1 MQKLIL
7 SKKSKILLSSLI
19 LIILLV
25 FSFLYFHKYK
35 APIQP
40 EDLHLN
46 GDGVYFN
53 VFTEDTRNKESNGI
67 FENITNDTIF
77 YASIQNAGKS
87 RYMQLTAY
95 IDYKEVPLTI
105 LSDDY
110 KSNNIYLK
118 DLDNIIIPFKINA
131 DIEADKN
138 YKFLISLF
146 FGTDIHAAETNIQS
160 NNYAMSYDFFIK
172 NQKSTDFTFSE
183 EEKANYSFSNFDFPS
198 VMLNT
203 DFNSSAT
210 GVKDPPMKITAKP
223 GEKFDLAYRI
233 GQIEDADKQLLIVT
247 INYHQAK
254 INNSNYLLVDT
265 EEGQTSYG
273 TISMEAPSQ
282 KGKYEICA
290 LVVPDPMYPS
300 PFVPLENAYRF
311 TLMVN

>member
-19 LIILLV
+19 LIILLF
-25 FSFLYFHKYK
+25 FSFLYLHKCK
-35 APIQP
+35 SPIQP

-53 VFTEDTRNKESNGI
+53 VFTENTRNKENSGI

-110 KSNNIYLK
+110 KNNDIYLK
-118 DLDNIIIPFKINA
+118 DLDNIIIPFKINT
-131 DIEADKN
+131 DIETDKN

-146 FGTDIHAAETNIQS
+146 FGTDIHAAEANIQS

-172 NQKSTDFTFSE
+172 NQKNTDFTLAE
-183 EEKANYSFSNFDFPS
+183 EDKANYSFSNFDFPS

-203 DFNSSAT
+203 DFNNSAT

-233 GQIEDADKQLLIVT
+233 GQMDDADKQLLIVT
-247 INYHQAK
+247 LDYHQAK
-254 INNSNYLLVDT
+254 INNSTYLLVDT
-265 EEGQTSYG
+265 KEGQTSYG
-273 TISMEAPSQ
+273 TISLEAPSK
-282 KGKYEICA
+282 KGMYEICA
-290 LVVPDPMYPS
+290 LIVPDPTFPS

-311 TLMVN
+311 TLIVN

>member
-1 MQKLIL
+1 MKKLMQ
-7 SKKSKILLSSLI
+7 SKKSKILLSSLF
-19 LIILLV
+19 LIILLL
-25 FSFLYFHKYK
+25 FSFLYFYKYK

-53 VFTEDTRNKESNGI
+53 VFTENTRDKANNGI
-67 FENITNDTIF
+67 FENITNDTVF

-110 KSNNIYLK
+110 KNDAIHLK
-118 DLDNIIIPFKINA
+118 DLDNIIIPFKIDT

-160 NNYAMSYDFFIK
+160 NNYAISYDFFIK
-172 NQKSTDFTFSE
+172 NQENTDFTLFE
-183 EEKANYSFSNFDFPS
+183 ETKANYSFSNFDFPS
-198 VMLNT
+198 VMLNK

-210 GVKDPPMKITAKP
+210 GVKDPPMKIKAKP
-223 GEKFDLAYRI
+223 GEKIDLAYRI
-233 GQIEDADKQLLIVT
+233 GQMENADKQLLIVT
-247 INYHQAK
+247 INYHQVK

-265 EEGQTSYG
+265 KERQTSYG
-273 TISMEAPSQ
+273 TISLEAPSE
-282 KGKYEICA
+282 KGMYEICA
-290 LVVPDPMYPS
+290 LIVPDPMSPS